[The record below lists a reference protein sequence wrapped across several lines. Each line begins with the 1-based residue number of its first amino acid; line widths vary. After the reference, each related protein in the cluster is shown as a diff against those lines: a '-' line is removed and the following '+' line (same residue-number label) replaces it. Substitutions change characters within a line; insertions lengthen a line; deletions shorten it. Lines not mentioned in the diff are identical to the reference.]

1 MKNEVMEVFEL
12 YDKALSKGDF
22 DSVFKTMSDDIICH
36 MGGEGP
42 LSGTIIGKKKL
53 GECLVEFSKRSNGTF
68 KIETKWASN
77 NQCFVAAS
85 VISLAEKNGKK
96 LANPGV
102 DLFRIENGKIKEVW
116 TFGEYQKIEDEFWK

>member
-1 MKNEVMEVFEL
+1 
-12 YDKALSKGDF
+12 
-22 DSVFKTMSDDIICH
+22 MSY
-36 MGGEGP
+36 GRRG
-42 LSGTIIGKKKL
+42 SSFRNNRKKKL

-77 NQCFVAAS
+77 NQCFVVAS